1 VLGDSPIR
9 DATGRVV
16 GFTTTS
22 ARGAITGRTI
32 ALGYVKRG
40 ESGAPLALAGDAG
53 LTLESLGQI
62 WPVELLSR
70 PPVEVGGKPR
80 PAEAEPIAA
89 SG

>member
-1 VLGDSPIR
+1 MLGDSPIR

-40 ESGAPLALAGDAG
+40 ESGAPLAIAGDGG